1 MSTFV
6 IRVELHSATW
16 QDYDTLHQ
24 EMGKEGFSRTIRSDD
39 GVVYQLPTA
48 EYAATSSGT
57 TAQVLEAAKQAATR
71 TGKSFGVIASQT
83 MNSSWIGLQR
93 T

>member
-24 EMGKEGFSRTIRSDD
+24 EMGKEGFNRTIRADD
-39 GVVYQLPTA
+39 GVSYQLPTA
-48 EYAATSSGT
+48 EYAATSSST
-57 TAQVLEAAKQAATR
+57 TAQVLEAAKRAATR

-83 MNSSWIGLQR
+83 MNSTWNGLQR
-93 T
+93 A